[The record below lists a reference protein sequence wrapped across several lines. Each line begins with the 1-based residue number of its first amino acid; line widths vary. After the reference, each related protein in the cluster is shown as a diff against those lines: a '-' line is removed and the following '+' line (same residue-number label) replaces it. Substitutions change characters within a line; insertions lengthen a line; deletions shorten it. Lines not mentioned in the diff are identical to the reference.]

1 MSVGW
6 GIIGIG
12 VVADIAI
19 APAIEADETSRLAA
33 VTSRSLDRATA
44 FAEKHCAA
52 SAYDDYAQ
60 MLDDPNVDVVYVASP
75 NGLHAEQALAA
86 LERGKHVLVDKPL
99 ALEIGD
105 ARTMVD
111 AAADAGV
118 RLGVGFHLRY
128 KATAQA
134 GRAAIAAGQLGELF
148 YAEMACGAGKGL
160 FPYDTWRADPALSG
174 GGTLLHQGVH
184 AVDLVAYLCAQPVVE
199 VTCMTDDPNAE
210 EVFVGSCR
218 LADGTLANIASHSRR
233 AGTRPDWTVFGTAGW
248 IDARGGTSPAPDDV
262 LDLHTDGGTS
272 RLATSPTSAY
282 MAEVAAFSDAVA
294 SGTEP
299 IAGGTDGLRAVV
311 VADALYRSARERR
324 AVAIEIA

>member
-1 MSVGW
+1 MSIGW

-12 VVADIAI
+12 MVADIAI
-19 APAIEADETSRLAA
+19 APAINADQGSNLAA
-33 VTSRSLDRATA
+33 VCSRSLDRATA
-44 FAEKHCAA
+44 FAQKHGAA
-52 SAYDDYAQ
+52 AGYDDYTP
-60 MLDDPNVDVVYVASP
+60 MLHDPNVDVVYVASP

-86 LERGKHVLVDKPL
+86 LKSGKHVLVDKPL

-105 ARTMVD
+105 ARAMVD

-134 GRAAIAAGQLGELF
+134 ARDAIATEQLGEVF

-160 FPYDTWRADPALSG
+160 YPYDTWRADPALSG
-174 GGTLLHQGVH
+174 GGTMLHQGVH
-184 AVDLVAYLCAQPVVE
+184 AIDLVGYLCDSRVVE
-199 VTCMTDDPNAE
+199 VTCMIDHPGAE

-233 AGTRPDWTVFGTAGW
+233 AGTRPDWTVFGTGGW
-248 IDARGGTSPAPDDV
+248 LDARGGTSPAPDDV
-262 LDLHTDGGTS
+262 LDLHTDDGTR
-272 RLATSPTSAY
+272 RLATSTTPAY
-282 MAEVAAFSDAVA
+282 TAEVADFSHAVA

-299 IAGGTDGLRAVV
+299 VSSGLDGLRAVA
-311 VADALYRSARERR
+311 VADALYRAADQRR
-324 AVAIEIA
+324 AVLVEVD